1 MVKTGNSRLNNNI
14 MKKGFFMMQT
24 RLSSRCTRFMYVA
37 VPVLLLVF
45 AALCVGQDANQN
57 PTAAAN
63 VADANAGAVSQV
75 PTEANQTAPAAVP
88 AESAT
93 VVTAGT
99 AVVMPGKAEPN
110 AAEDKMAVLSLLEQR
125 LRKTVSV
132 EFKETP
138 IADVVRQLGAQA
150 DVDIILSPKVIGNVT
165 ATLTDVPLDEALN
178 NILAVQ
184 GATYVVGKNMIRVV
198 PIGDVTM
205 EQAKMVTKVYRIYY
219 ADIKDV
225 AASLEKFIS
234 KNGQISF
241 AVGTSNIIITD
252 TEDKIKSIDDFIK
265 EIDRVTPQ
273 ILVEARLYDITSED
287 SLDLG
292 VQWSVGTNT
301 DYGGRGV
308 GGIDKTGKINPFMT
322 GDVGSVQSQ
331 KSNIT
336 GDSFRFGWL
345 DGSQSI
351 DAIISAKQR
360 DISAKLLANPR
371 VMVIDNKEATI
382 KIISEIPY
390 QELSQTS
397 GGGNIGTTQFK
408 EVGVELKVTPHVTAD
423 GLIRMYIKPSFSTRG
438 KEEVVVTTDDAGQ
451 QRANRVPGIDKRE
464 TETTALVMD
473 GQTVVLGGLRK
484 KETATDLNKVP
495 LLGDLPLV
503 GFLFRF
509 QGDQIMNSELVVFV
523 TPHVVVNPKMSARE
537 QENLKETDFAP
548 PLANEQKN
556 LNKLKKN

>member
-1 MVKTGNSRLNNNI
+1 MKGNV
-14 MKKGFFMMQT
+14 MAQAGFF
-24 RLSSRCTRFMYVA
+24 SRFRAATNIV
-37 VPVLLLVF
+37 VLAFLLIL
-45 AALCVGQDANQN
+45 AALCIAQDANQTKVTYDEHDQ
-57 PTAAAN
+57 PVVTQ
-63 VADANAGAVSQV
+63 VPADANKI
-75 PTEANQTAPAAVP
+75 APAMAAAP
-88 AESAT
+88 AETNMVVPSEPAQT
-93 VVTAGT
+93 VTSV

-110 AAEDKMAVLSLLEQR
+110 EGGPETGVLSPLEQR

-138 IADVVRQLGAQA
+138 ITDVVRQLGAQA
-150 DVDIILSPKVIGNVT
+150 DVDILVSPKVVGNVT

-198 PIGDVTM
+198 PIGDITM
-205 EQAKMVTKVYRIYY
+205 EQAKLVTKVYRIMY
-219 ADIKDV
+219 ADVKDV
-225 AASLEKFIS
+225 ATSLEKFIS
-234 KNGQISF
+234 KSGQISF
-241 AVGTSNIIITD
+241 AVGTNNIIVTD
-252 TEDKIKSIDDFIK
+252 TEDKIKSIDTFIT

-273 ILVEARLYDITSED
+273 ILVEARLYDISSTD
-287 SLDLG
+287 ALDLG

-301 DYGGRGV
+301 NYGENPGNV
-308 GGIDKTGKINPFMT
+308 GSIDKSGKINPFTT
-322 GDVGSVQSQ
+322 GSVGSLAAS
-331 KSNIT
+331 KSEIS
-336 GDSFRFGWL
+336 GDQFRFGWL
-345 DGSQSI
+345 TGSVNI
-351 DAIISAKQR
+351 DAIIAAKQR

-371 VMVIDNKEATI
+371 VMVLDNKEAII
-382 KIISEIPY
+382 KIIQEIPY

-408 EVGVELKVTPHVTAD
+408 EVGVELKVTPHVTD
-423 GLIRMYIKPSFSTRG
+423 HGLIRMYIKPSFSTRG
-438 KEEVVVTTDDAGQ
+438 REQQVVTTGPAGLPIT
-451 QRANRVPGIDKRE
+451 NSVPGIDRRE

-484 KETATDLNKVP
+484 KETATELNKVP

-523 TPHVVVNPKMSARE
+523 TPHIIVSPTLSPSEA
-537 QENLKETDFAP
+537 ENLQKTNFAP
-548 PLANEQKN
+548 PAEREQTN

>member
-1 MVKTGNSRLNNNI
+1 MKGNG
-14 MKKGFFMMQT
+14 MAQTGFF
-24 RLSSRCTRFMYVA
+24 SRCKVVTNIVFLA
-37 VPVLLLVF
+37 SLLNV
-45 AALCVGQDANQN
+45 AALCIAQDANQSPADTN
-57 PTAAAN
+57 AAQ
-63 VADANAGAVSQV
+63 VFVDANQIAPA
-75 PTEANQTAPAAVP
+75 TEAVASVEPAAG
-88 AESAT
+88 
-93 VVTAGT
+93 VTSV
-99 AVVMPGKAEPN
+99 AVVMPGKEEPN
-110 AAEDKMAVLSLLEQR
+110 VAADKAAVLSQLEQR

-138 IADVVRQLGAQA
+138 ITDVVRQLGAQA
-150 DVDIILSPKVIGNVT
+150 DVDILVSPKVIGNVT

-184 GATYVVGKNMIRVV
+184 GATYVTGKNMIRVV
-198 PIGDVTM
+198 PIGDVMM

-225 AASLEKFIS
+225 AASLEKFVS

-241 AVGTSNIIITD
+241 AVGTSNIIVTD

-273 ILVEARLYDITSED
+273 ILVEARLYDITSDD

-301 DYGGRGV
+301 DYGDRGV

-322 GDVGSVQSQ
+322 GDSGSAQSQ
-331 KSNIT
+331 KTNIT
-336 GDSFRFGWL
+336 GNSFRFGWL
-345 DGSQSI
+345 DGSQNI
-351 DAIISAKQR
+351 DAIIAAKQR

-438 KEEVVVTTDDAGQ
+438 KEEVVVTTDDNGD

-464 TETTALVMD
+464 TETTALVLD

-503 GFLFRF
+503 GFLFRY
-509 QGDQIMNSELVVFV
+509 QGDQILNSELVVFV
-523 TPHVVVNPKMSARE
+523 TPHVVVNPTMSARE
-537 QENLKETDFAP
+537 AANLKETDFAP
-548 PLANEQKN
+548 PRDNEQKN
-556 LNKLKKN
+556 LNKLKKD